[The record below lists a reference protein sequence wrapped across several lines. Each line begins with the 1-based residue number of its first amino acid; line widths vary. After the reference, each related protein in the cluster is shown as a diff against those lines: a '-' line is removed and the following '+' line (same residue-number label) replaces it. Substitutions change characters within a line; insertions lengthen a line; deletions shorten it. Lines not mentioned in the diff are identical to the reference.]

1 MNVALNEGILKPH
14 ENVGAFRAQTV
25 DSHCGK
31 ILRLNPINGDGLPS
45 NPFFDASEPR
55 APRSRVWALGLRNP
69 FRMAL
74 KPESGSHDPEDGDP
88 GALYIGDVGYVTWE
102 ELNVCDGPGQNF
114 GWPIYEG
121 HYLEPGYAPV
131 LTENPSAP
139 NPLGSNCGIDY
150 FRYQDL
156 LVQDTANTP
165 YWGNPCDSG
174 GVSGDELLENGN
186 FNSDDFFLGKRNSVP
201 SSTPL
206 PSLPT
211 TLPSCTGR
219 SLPGRPKPGL
229 RKTSRS
235 LEEELRG
242 QCQGRD
248 PFLGLDF
255 RDFKHDQVGASIL
268 HGRRNPGKEC

>member
-1 MNVALNEGILKPH
+1 M
-14 ENVGAFRAQTV
+14 
-25 DSHCGK
+25 
-31 ILRLNPINGDGLPS
+31 
-45 NPFFDASEPR
+45 
-55 APRSRVWALGLRNP
+55 
-69 FRMAL
+69 
-74 KPESGSHDPEDGDP
+74 
-88 GALYIGDVGYVTWE
+88 LYIGDVGYVTWE

-121 HYLEPGYAPV
+121 HHLEPGYAPV

-186 FNSDDFFLGKRNSVP
+186 FNADEFFLGKLNSVP
-201 SSTPL
+201 SWIHFCLCVQRRQVVRAIYFRRDPN
-206 PSLPT
+206 PAFA
-211 TLPSCTGR
+211 R
-219 SLPGRPKPGL
+219 F
-229 RKTSRS
+229 SRGWRQ
-235 LEEELRG
+235 ELRG

-248 PFLGLDF
+248 PFVGLDF
-255 RDFKHDQVGASIL
+255 RDFRTRPSWCFNSSRPT
-268 HGRRNPGKEC
+268 GRW